1 VDLAHRPVSTLD
13 WWILGGT
20 LAFFVLHGLWRG
32 RGGRDLHD
40 YLLAGRAMPWPMVAV
55 SVMATQA
62 SAITFLATPGQGFA
76 DGLRF
81 VQFYFGLPLAMIV
94 LCAIAIPIYHRLR
107 VFTAYEYL
115 ESRFDG
121 KTRTLAAALFL
132 TQRGLAA
139 GLTIYAPAL
148 VLSVILGWDI
158 RWTCALLGAL
168 VVLYTTFGGSKAVS
182 HTHALQFTIILATM
196 ALVAVRIATSLPP
209 GVGPSETVALA
220 GISGRLNALQTAFDP
235 NDRYNLWSGLIGG
248 FFLQLSY
255 FGTDQSQVGRYLTGQ
270 SVAQSRMGLLFNGLM
285 KVPMQFGILSLGVLV
300 FVAYLFAAAPV
311 WFEPQTRAKL
321 EQGPQAGSYQRIE
334 ARHRQLEAERRGHL
348 GGWLEARRAG
358 DAERERVAAASIQAS
373 QQEQAALRGEVRDLI
388 KAEDPKASTNDT
400 NYVFLTFV
408 LEHLPIG
415 WIGLVFACV
424 FAASMNST
432 SAELNALTSTTVIDV
447 IRRVRRGA
455 SSPRAELWT
464 SRVVT
469 VAWTVFAVAFAESAS
484 RLGSLIEAVNV
495 LGSLFYGTILGIFLT
510 AFFVKRVGGTSVFAA
525 ALVAEAAVIACFAFT
540 KISFLW
546 YNLIGCALVVG
557 IATLLELLR
566 PRRTAVAA

>member
-1 VDLAHRPVSTLD
+1 MSVLD

-20 LAFFVLHGLWRG
+20 LAAFVLYGLWRS
-32 RGGRDLHD
+32 RSERDLTG
-40 YLLAGRAMPWPMVAV
+40 YLLAGRSMRWPMVAV

-94 LCAIAIPIYHRLR
+94 LCVTAIPIYRRLR

-115 ESRFDG
+115 EGRFDG

-168 VVLYTTFGGSKAVS
+168 VVFYTALGGSRAVS
-182 HTHALQFTIILATM
+182 YTHALQFTIIMATM
-196 ALVAVRIATSLPP
+196 ALVAVRIAISLPP

-220 GISGRLNALQTAFDP
+220 GLSGRLNALELRFDP

-270 SVAQSRMGLLFNGLM
+270 SVAQSRMGLIFNGLF

-300 FVAYLFAAAPV
+300 FIAYLFAASPV
-311 WFEPQTRAKL
+311 WFDPLGRARL
-321 EQGPQAGSYQRIE
+321 AEGSQSAAYEQIE
-334 ARHRQLEAERRGHL
+334 ARHRENEAERQEHL
-348 GGWLEARRAG
+348 ATWLEARRAG
-358 DAERERVAAASIQAS
+358 DAQREREAAVSIQAT
-373 QQEQAALRGEVRDLI
+373 QAERTELRTEVTGLLRAQDR
-388 KAEDPKASTNDT
+388 KASTSDT
-400 NYVFLTFV
+400 NYVFLTYV
-408 LEHLPIG
+408 LQHLPIG

-432 SAELNALTSTTVIDV
+432 SAELNSLTSTTVIDV
-447 IRRVRRGA
+447 IKRIRPGP
-455 SSPRAELWT
+455 SSPRADVWM
-464 SRVVT
+464 SRLVT
-469 VAWTVFAVAFAESAS
+469 VGWTVFAVAFAESAS

-510 AFFVKRVGGTSVFAA
+510 AFFLRRVGGTAVFAG
-525 ALVAEAAVIACFAFT
+525 ALVAEAAVLGCFTFT

-546 YNLIGCALVVG
+546 YNVIGCVLVM
-557 IATLLELLR
+557 
-566 PRRTAVAA
+566 AVASLIQAMRPARPSQAA